1 VCSGEL
7 LPQSGPEAVEPAPE
21 PRVHGAT
28 GEFEQVCDLAGRVVE
43 QVAENDHC
51 TVLRPELRECD
62 GELPGMRPGRPLGR
76 RRLERL
82 ALPELAA
89 ERAGSRPV
97 DCPVDDDAVQ
107 PGSERPAPVEAV
119 ECTHRCE
126 ERLLGDVL
134 GRGGVADDEQGCTVR
149 PPPVVAEQMLEG
161 TLVPTLC
168 RADPGALAPIRDGVL
183 SRRFAAGRRIS
194 DREHLRR
201 YGNESHV
208 RRYGDTPGRG
218 PSRRRV
224 GGRAPAS
231 IASRGMVDWLLSHGT
246 RIGVLLLLAL
256 LASWVARHVIPRAV
270 KLTLARERVDQIEEA
285 EAAIALEELAK
296 RASTLATVLVRS
308 IEVTAFALAGIIALG
323 EAGFQLG
330 PLIAGAGVVGLA
342 IGFGAQSLVR
352 DVLGGLFILLE
363 NQYTEGDVVN
373 IAGIGGTVSAV
384 NLRRTV
390 LRDIDGIVHTIPNGE
405 VGISSN
411 LTRSFARVNL
421 DVSVGYGE
429 DLDRVRDVIDAVG
442 AELSADPEW
451 AEKILEPPAVLRVN
465 ALGESG
471 IDIKVLG
478 TVRPMKQWEVAG
490 ELRKR
495 IKQAFDREGIEI
507 PFPHRVVIVREEKSK
522 QDG

>member
-1 VCSGEL
+1 
-7 LPQSGPEAVEPAPE
+7 
-21 PRVHGAT
+21 
-28 GEFEQVCDLAGRVVE
+28 
-43 QVAENDHC
+43 
-51 TVLRPELRECD
+51 
-62 GELPGMRPGRPLGR
+62 
-76 RRLERL
+76 
-82 ALPELAA
+82 
-89 ERAGSRPV
+89 
-97 DCPVDDDAVQ
+97 
-107 PGSERPAPVEAV
+107 
-119 ECTHRCE
+119 
-126 ERLLGDVL
+126 
-134 GRGGVADDEQGCTVR
+134 
-149 PPPVVAEQMLEG
+149 
-161 TLVPTLC
+161 
-168 RADPGALAPIRDGVL
+168 
-183 SRRFAAGRRIS
+183 
-194 DREHLRR
+194 
-201 YGNESHV
+201 
-208 RRYGDTPGRG
+208 
-218 PSRRRV
+218 
-224 GGRAPAS
+224 
-231 IASRGMVDWLLSHGT
+231 MVDWLLSHGT

-256 LASWVARHVIPRAV
+256 VASWVARRVVPRAV
-270 KLTLARERVDQIEEA
+270 KLALARERVDQIEEV
-285 EAAIALEELAK
+285 EEAIAVEELAK
-296 RASTLATVLVRS
+296 RASTLATVIVRS
-308 IEVTAFALAGIIALG
+308 IEVVAFTLAAIIALG

-363 NQYTEGDVVN
+363 NQYAEGDVVN

-429 DLDRVRDVIDAVG
+429 DLDRVREVIDAVG
-442 AELSADPEW
+442 AELAADPGW

-471 IDIKVLG
+471 IDLKVLG

-507 PFPHRVVIVREEKSK
+507 PFPHRVVIVREEKS
-522 QDG
+522 G